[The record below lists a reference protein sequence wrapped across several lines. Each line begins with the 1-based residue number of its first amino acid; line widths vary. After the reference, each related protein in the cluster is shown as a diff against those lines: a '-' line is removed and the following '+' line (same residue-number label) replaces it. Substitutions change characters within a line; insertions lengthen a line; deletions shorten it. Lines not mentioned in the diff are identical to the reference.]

1 MQPEVRQAIVGYFTD
16 AKPGKILDIPS
27 GNCWLFHEL
36 TSGAW
41 EYFSADLFTNASIR
55 NFQRAD
61 LNEPLAYDDDVFD
74 YVACLEGLE
83 HIENTHHALREFYRI
98 LKKDGIL
105 LISTPNPLNIKSR
118 LRFLLFGTFYGFP
131 HLVRMPAAGEHLHIS
146 PINLSFLISFA
157 ERYGFV
163 LDRIHRVRITVKM
176 YRFIIHCWMLKLYTL
191 VKLLFKDHESRRV
204 MERLV
209 TLNVLLNDGI
219 VVSLRKQ

>member
-74 YVACLEGLE
+74 YVACMEGLE
-83 HIENTHHALREFYRI
+83 HIENTHHTLREFYRI

-118 LRFLLFGTFYGFP
+118 LRFLLFGTFYGFRP
-131 HLVRMPAAGEHLHIS
+131 QLCTPVLVYSSPAVNRRRMITP
-146 PINLSFLISFA
+146 FFA

-163 LDRIHRVRITVKM
+163 L
-176 YRFIIHCWMLKLYTL
+176 
-191 VKLLFKDHESRRV
+191 
-204 MERLV
+204 
-209 TLNVLLNDGI
+209 
-219 VVSLRKQ
+219 